1 MTTEQPELTTVTSKS
16 QVTIPSGLRKQFDLQ
31 EGDRLMAVPTGHG
44 IVLKKV
50 ELPSVEEFRRRV
62 EQREEKVGLSLN
74 EVPTWCMSTEASPNE
89 GGPRYQYPYF
99 QR

>member
-50 ELPSVEEFRRRV
+50 ELPSGHCLVKHLLGWRSSVERLVRPLEIIV
-62 EQREEKVGLSLN
+62 VAEGSE
-74 EVPTWCMSTEASPNE
+74 PTRSA
-89 GGPRYQYPYF
+89 G
-99 QR
+99 